1 MFFDKNAGAGDWRAQ
16 KHYCEEQ
23 AIALH
28 RNIVFALAVADLLEL
43 PDDLPLMPAVTAA
56 LSVPISFSDA
66 GSLAHLKA
74 VACAAARRSPMKL
87 RTDQATIRNPTA
99 CR

>member
-1 MFFDKNAGAGDWRAQ
+1 MFFDENAGAGDWRAQ

-28 RNIVFALAVADLLEL
+28 RNIAFALAVADLLEL

-56 LSVPISFSDA
+56 LSVPNSFSDA